1 MVVVVEASAFA
12 GAFLFAII
20 YISII
25 GKELRGYLIA
35 LLFAFNYHKCYY
47 ICWNTYRRIDGIFRT
62 APGLWSGFYF
72 AKKSKFLYT
81 KC

>member
-1 MVVVVEASAFA
+1 MAVVVEPQRLL
-12 GAFLFAII
+12 GLFCVII
-20 YISII
+20 KLSII

-47 ICWNTYRRIDGIFRT
+47 SQWNTYHRIDGNSRT
-62 APGLWSGFYF
+62 APTFWSGFLF
-72 AKKSKFLYT
+72 CKKSKFLYK